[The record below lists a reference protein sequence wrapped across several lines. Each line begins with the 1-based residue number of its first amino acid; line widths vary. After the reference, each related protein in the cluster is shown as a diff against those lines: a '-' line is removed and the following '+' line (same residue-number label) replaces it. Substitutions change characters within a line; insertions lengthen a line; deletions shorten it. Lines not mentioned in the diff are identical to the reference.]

1 MAKNPY
7 INAYHNDTLI
17 SQGDGSAPLNVG
29 PLNASTEEQSA
40 AIPVKLQCEAGY
52 KTVGN
57 TVVSFEGTSNAKW
70 TVCDTELGVY
80 QSTLTLSSEINAV
93 GTTIYVKAKA
103 TSDEAPSN
111 DTSVDIKVSTTI
123 AAV

>member
-7 INAYHNDTLI
+7 INAYHNDQLI
-17 SQGDGSAPLNVG
+17 SQGDESAPLNVG
-29 PLNASTEEQSA
+29 PLNASNNEESA

-57 TVVSFEGTSNAKW
+57 TTVSFEGASNAKW
-70 TVCDTELGVY
+70 SVCDTEDGSY
-80 QSTLTLSSEINAV
+80 APTLSISSEISEA
-93 GTTIYVKAKA
+93 GTTIYVKARA
-103 TSDEAPSN
+103 TEDEAPSN
-111 DTSVDIKVSTTI
+111 DTSVDIKISTTI

>member
-7 INAYHNDTLI
+7 INAYVDGVLI
-17 SQGDGSAPLNVG
+17 SQGDGTAPLNIG
-29 PLNASTEEQSA
+29 PLNASNNESSA
-40 AIPVKLQCEAGY
+40 PVAVELKCEAGF
-52 KTVGN
+52 KTVGSTN
-57 TVVSFEGTSNAKW
+57 VSFEGVTNAKW
-70 TVCDTELGVY
+70 SVSATSGGTYAATLAVPTEI
-80 QSTLTLSSEINAV
+80 TAT

-111 DTSVDIKVSTTI
+111 DTSVDIKIATTI